1 MLLEE
6 TPNLEEAHDVRVV
19 DLEPELVEGV
29 GRAIDPAFDICRL
42 AEGAG
47 ASYVA
52 RTTIANS
59 RQAET
64 YITNGIRK
72 KGFSVIEVVTHCH
85 TQFGRK
91 NNRRLPIENYNFFK
105 EASILLAKARTMSLE
120 ELEGRIVCGEF
131 VNKDVPEYTEQ
142 YQKLV
147 IDKVRG

>member
-1 MLLEE
+1 M
-6 TPNLEEAHDVRVV
+6 
-19 DLEPELVEGV
+19 
-29 GRAIDPAFDICRL
+29 
-42 AEGAG
+42 
-47 ASYVA
+47 A
-52 RTTIANS
+52 RTTIANP

-105 EASILLAKARTMSLE
+105 EASIPLAKARTMSPE